1 MVSDSFLATS
11 ASNAVAFA
19 SDRNRKCHIICPCVT
34 KSVWQLTSRPVTEGP
49 EALQNG
55 PWLLGAEQAHCS
67 RLHCTY
73 ARRNAQA
80 RPDHRHQGADGL
92 SPSSSFVWEVLPITS
107 SLGAVSKIAVICL
120 NTMAENGV
128 LIGSTHHPTLCTQP
142 RCWLCFCSLTQM
154 SLKGSQASEADTLP
168 VGLLEAQL
176 LDMAAGHR

>member
-73 ARRNAQA
+73 ARRNAASQA
-80 RPDHRHQGADGL
+80 WP
-92 SPSSSFVWEVLPITS
+92 SPSGHGWARSSQLLCLRGAPRHPFLRHCQQDRSNRPRYDGWKQHANRQHPI
-107 SLGAVSKIAVICL
+107 AQ
-120 NTMAENGV
+120 
-128 LIGSTHHPTLCTQP
+128 LCTP
-142 RCWLCFCSLTQM
+142 S
-154 SLKGSQASEADTLP
+154 
-168 VGLLEAQL
+168 
-176 LDMAAGHR
+176 

>member
-73 ARRNAQA
+73 AHRNAASQA
-80 RPDHRHQGADGL
+80 WPSPSGHDGL
-92 SPSSSFVWEVLPITS
+92 DPPSSFVCEVLPVTP
-107 SLGAVSKIAVICL
+107 SLGTVSEIAVIGL
-120 NTMAENGV
+120 DTMAGNSM
-128 LIGSTHHPTLCTQP
+128 LIDSTPLPSSAHPAETLAVY
-142 RCWLCFCSLTQM
+142 LLSH
-154 SLKGSQASEADTLP
+154 KGA
-168 VGLLEAQL
+168 
-176 LDMAAGHR
+176 